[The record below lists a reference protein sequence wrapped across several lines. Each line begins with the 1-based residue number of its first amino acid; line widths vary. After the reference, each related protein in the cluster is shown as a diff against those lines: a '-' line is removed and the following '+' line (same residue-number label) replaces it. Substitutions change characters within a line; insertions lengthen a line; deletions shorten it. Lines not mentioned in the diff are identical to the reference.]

1 MIRWLLRVLGLG
13 CLAGA
18 FAAGII
24 DGARSIGA
32 GQVVLTPA
40 GATAFWIAPKKMP
53 LLEPFLAKHGAS
65 FLWDPAIVDVLMVP
79 TWAALAVLGLLF
91 VLASR
96 RRPRSIGYSSR
107 ER

>member
-1 MIRWLLRVLGLG
+1 MIRWLLRIIGLA

-18 FAAGII
+18 FAAAII

-32 GQVVLTPA
+32 GQVILTPA
-40 GATAFWIAPKKMP
+40 GATAYWIAPKKMP

-65 FLWDPAIVDVLMVP
+65 VLWDPVIVDVLMVP
-79 TWAALAVLGLLF
+79 TWAALAVLGLIF

-96 RRPRSIGYSSR
+96 RRTPPIGYSSR